1 MKRMTLDLDEVLVS
15 KAAEVLGTEG
25 SITKTIQVA
34 LSRVVQS
41 ARLEQLA
48 ERTFEQFDAQQ
59 LDDLRRP
66 R

>member
-1 MKRMTLDLDEVLVS
+1 MGLST
-15 KAAEVLGTEG
+15 EVLGTEG
-25 SITKTIQVA
+25 SMTKTIQVA
-34 LSRVVQS
+34 LSRVVQL
-41 ARLEQLA
+41 ARLKQLA